1 MTSENDLRREA
12 ESDTGPRGSLT
23 VAALPGAEGTPA
35 PERQVSNDRTLS
47 RLPLKEQTRSVPSF
61 VAPGPAEA
69 ATPGT
74 F

>member
-35 PERQVSNDRTLS
+35 PERQVSKDRTLS
-47 RLPLKEQTRSVPSF
+47 RLSPEGADTERSKLC
-61 VAPGPAEA
+61 GPWSC
-69 ATPGT
+69 
-74 F
+74 